1 MQYIPVFSFCVE
13 VRASFSAVIVA
24 VAHSPAS
31 IELRELS
38 DELQHSC
45 LLAWCSGVYSLPS
58 RVLTSDITH
67 SYAVSVVPF
76 AMCARFCESAAFFY
90 GSIALDNVMIAAG
103 SKTSLLVA
111 HSHLLYSPVVS
122 WWCVSAVYYDF
133 VDVSHGSWFK
143 ERERAFAPSPRS
155 MNWLYYV
162 ATALGECAE
171 DSRH

>member
-58 RVLTSDITH
+58 RVLTPDITH

-76 AMCARFCESAAFFY
+76 AMCARFCESAAFFH
-90 GSIALDNVMIAAG
+90 GSIAFYYVMVA
-103 SKTSLLVA
+103 TSPEAPLFVA
-111 HSHLLYSPVVS
+111 DSHLLYSPIVCR
-122 WWCVSAVYYDF
+122 WCVSAMYYDF
-133 VDVSHGSWFK
+133 IDVSHGSWFK
-143 ERERAFAPSPRS
+143 ERERAFAPSPG
-155 MNWLYYV
+155 L
-162 ATALGECAE
+162 
-171 DSRH
+171 

>member
-45 LLAWCSGVYSLPS
+45 LLAWCSGVHSLPS
-58 RVLTSDITH
+58 RVLTPDITH
-67 SYAVSVVPF
+67 SYTVRVVSFAV
-76 AMCARFCESAAFFY
+76 CARFCEIAAFFY

-111 HSHLLYSPVVS
+111 HSHLLYSPVMC
-122 WWCVSAVYYDF
+122 WWCIGAMYYDF
-133 VDVSHGSWFK
+133 VYVSHGSWIK
-143 ERERAFAPSPRS
+143 DGERAFAPSPE
-155 MNWLYYV
+155 L
-162 ATALGECAE
+162 
-171 DSRH
+171 